1 VAENLALM
9 NHREFA
15 TFIHD
20 CQLHTSSSMNANRA
34 RKIFNDVASLDG
46 GIDDGSVD
54 EKGNKEQ
61 QMVRASLS
69 VMFLHLSIFCEFA
82 QKRGLD

>member
-1 VAENLALM
+1 MKESYEELRDLVLGMEKDITA
-9 NHREFA
+9 
-15 TFIHD
+15 
-20 CQLHTSSSMNANRA
+20 
-34 RKIFNDVASLDG
+34 
-46 GIDDGSVD
+46 VD

-69 VMFLHLSIFCEFA
+69 LMFLHLSIFCEFA